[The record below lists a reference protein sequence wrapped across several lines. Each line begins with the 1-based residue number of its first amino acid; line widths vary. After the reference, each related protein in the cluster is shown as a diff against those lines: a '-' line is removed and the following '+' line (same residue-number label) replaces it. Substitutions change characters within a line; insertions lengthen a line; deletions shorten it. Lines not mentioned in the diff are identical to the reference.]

1 MITNFGIGPK
11 SVICLVLEGLLVD
24 GVGVIV
30 GVGAGEVF
38 GVADTDTVGV
48 IVGVVVIDGVGVI

>member
-1 MITNFGIGPK
+1 MTNFGIGPEK
-11 SVICLVLEGLLVD
+11 VICLVLEGLLVD

-30 GVGAGEVF
+30 GVGGGEAF

-48 IVGVVVIDGVGVI
+48 IVGVVVIHGVGVT